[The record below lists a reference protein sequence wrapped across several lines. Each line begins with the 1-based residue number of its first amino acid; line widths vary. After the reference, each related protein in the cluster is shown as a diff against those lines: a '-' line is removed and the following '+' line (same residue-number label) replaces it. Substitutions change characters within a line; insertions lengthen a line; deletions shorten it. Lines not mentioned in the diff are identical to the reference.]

1 MGTDADRRPARREGV
16 ARPGWGSWPVAAL
29 AALALCAGSAG
40 TASAQSVSELEAKA
54 AAAQEQAR
62 ELAGTI
68 ESQTGALLSQRQRA
82 GSAAER
88 ESELSA
94 TLESGRQRAAELETE
109 VDQARER
116 LAEARARL
124 RRSARVLTRRL
135 VAIYKAG
142 GVDPL
147 ELLLESDGY
156 DDLAARAE
164 YLDRIQDA
172 DAALI
177 ARTREL
183 REEVAAELEAVA
195 AARERQQAHNAEV
208 EAARDEIAAVRAR
221 AEATAASLASSRSR
235 HEAALAELR
244 ARIEDW
250 RKEIQRAQRISAAA
264 AQEQVDQAIGEWP
277 IPEQIV
283 LCESGG
289 DWGALNPTSGAG
301 GAFQILPSTW
311 KAYGG
316 EGLPHEASPA
326 EQIRIATLIWEDSGA
341 AAWECAA

>member
-1 MGTDADRRPARREGV
+1 MGTNADRAPAVRPRSGRSRR
-16 ARPGWGSWPVAAL
+16 APWPAAVLGALAVAA
-29 AALALCAGSAG
+29 AGPGSA
-40 TASAQSVSELEAKA
+40 AAESVPELEAKA

-82 GSAAER
+82 GAAGER
-88 ESELSA
+88 EAQLSA
-94 TLESGRQRAAELETE
+94 TLESGRQRAAELGAE
-109 VDQARER
+109 VDQARGR
-116 LAEARARL
+116 LAEARSRL
-124 RRSARVLTRRL
+124 QRSVRVLTRRL

-142 GVDPL
+142 GIDSL
-147 ELLLESDGY
+147 GLLLDSDGY

-183 REEVAAELEAVA
+183 REDVAAELEAVT
-195 AARERQQAHNAEV
+195 AARERQAAHNAEL
-208 EAARDEIAAVRAR
+208 EAARDGIAAVRAR
-221 AEATAASLASSRSR
+221 AEASAASLATSRSR

-264 AQEQVDQAIGEWP
+264 AQQQVDQAIGEWP

-289 DWGALNPTSGAG
+289 DWGALNPASGAG

-326 EQIRIATLIWEDSGA
+326 EQTRIATLIWQDSGA